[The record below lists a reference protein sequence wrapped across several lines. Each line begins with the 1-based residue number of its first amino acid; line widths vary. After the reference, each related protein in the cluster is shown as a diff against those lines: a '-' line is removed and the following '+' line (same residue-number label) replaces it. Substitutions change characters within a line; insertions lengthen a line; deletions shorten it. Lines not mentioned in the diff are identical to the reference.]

1 MEELWEAA
9 DDSEQLQRLAFQI
22 RERDLKLQIQEHE
35 LAILRAQQ
43 ALGHK
48 QPPSSSVAS
57 PGPDSAGAGR
67 HARSLQD
74 EEQETKVKQLLA
86 TLPRKTPAL
95 HAHTTSVVSAQTMSH
110 DIGERTRCQDPSCA
124 ADVPGMAAND
134 PDRVAVAGGS
144 SCKQTTAA
152 EAAVALTSTGEGI
165 SSHPSP
171 AEGDDDTACL
181 EVLERKIRQA

>member
-22 RERDLKLQIQEHE
+22 QERDLKLQIQEHE

-48 QPPSSSVAS
+48 QPPSSSLAS

-74 EEQETKVKQLLA
+74 EEKETKVKQLLA

-95 HAHTTSVVSAQTMSH
+95 HTHTTPVVSAQTMSH
-110 DIGERTRCQDPSCA
+110 DIGECTRCQDPSCA

-134 PDRVAVAGGS
+134 PDGVAVAGS
-144 SCKQTTAA
+144 SCTQTTAA
-152 EAAVALTSTGEGI
+152 EAAVAPTSTGEGN
-165 SSHPSP
+165 SSHLSP